1 MNASRQQYLQSIRA
15 ETAYPVYRG
24 VIGTIALLGY
34 VLAGVIALGALVTG
48 LGAMASSFLTGLITL
63 VAGGVVAA
71 ITFLVAKLSKEA
83 SLMLADIA
91 DSTVDANSRV
101 LSSLPR

>member
-1 MNASRQQYLQSIRA
+1 MNTSRQQYLQSIRG

-34 VLAGVIALGALVTG
+34 VLSGVVALGALVAG
-48 LGAMASSFLTGLITL
+48 LGAMANSFLTGLIVL
-63 VAGGVVAA
+63 IAGGVFAA
-71 ITFLVAKLSKEA
+71 IAFLVAKLSKEA
-83 SLMLADIA
+83 SLMLVDIA
-91 DSTVDANSRV
+91 DSTIDANSRF